1 MLLVHIMKVN
11 PDKTQLRTRI
21 VGESNGIVNLY
32 GSELIFADI
41 HGIKQEVVGAEHAFL
56 FRVVARDDQK
66 RAIKEAMRAY
76 RERALEIDTRWKDEK
91 VPLSKV
97 SFEDVIRRAARK
109 DNLENMDLTSMSLT
123 DLDFTG
129 ISLRGSDLSFSNV
142 AGSNFTFS
150 DIRGANMSSL
160 SGIESAVFFR
170 TNAGPRQ
177 AAVVMKGLRLMDS
190 LAFE

>member
-1 MLLVHIMKVN
+1 MLLVHTMKVN
-11 PDKTQLRTRI
+11 PDKNRLRTRI
-21 VGESNGIVNLY
+21 VGESNGIVNFH
-32 GSELIFADI
+32 GSNLIFADI
-41 HGIKQEVVGAEHAFL
+41 SGINQVVGAEHAFL
-56 FRVVARDDQK
+56 FRVVARGDQK
-66 RAIKEAMRAY
+66 RAIKKAMRAY
-76 RERALEIDTRWKDEK
+76 RERALEIDTGWRDEK
-91 VPLSKV
+91 IPLGKV
-97 SFEDVIRRAARK
+97 SFEEVIRRAARK
-109 DNLENMDLTSMSLT
+109 DNLENMDITSMSLT

-170 TNAGPRQ
+170 TNADPRQ